1 MLRLAHPAPSG
12 QGTEPPARRKHH
24 PSPCLF
30 LTDDETRHLR
40 ASIRNIAR
48 TRYGSL
54 VKLARALDINPSILT
69 RKQAPSP
76 GLAVALW
83 RLTGVPVETLLRG
96 GLAIVEGGTS

>member
-1 MLRLAHPAPSG
+1 MPTFLRVAG
-12 QGTEPPARRKHH
+12 ETQGTDPPARRKHS
-24 PSPCLF
+24 PSPSLF
-30 LTDDETRHLR
+30 LTADESRHLR

-54 VKLARALDINPSILT
+54 TKLAAALEVNPQILT
-69 RKQAPSP
+69 RKRHPHP

-83 RLTGVPVETLLRG
+83 RVTGVPVETLLRG

>member
-1 MLRLAHPAPSG
+1 MARLLHVVGQG
-12 QGTEPPARRKHH
+12 QGTDPPTKRKHH
-24 PSPCLF
+24 PSPSLF
-30 LTDDETRHLR
+30 LTADESRHLR
-40 ASIRNIAR
+40 ASIKNLAR

-83 RLTGVPVETLLRG
+83 RLTGTPLDELLRG